1 MLNNVI
7 HINHIINVHIHV
19 PIYSTGVGKLFFKSQ
34 TVTILGL

>member
-7 HINHIINVHIHV
+7 HIDIINVHIHI
-19 PIYSTGVGKLFFKSQ
+19 PIYSTGVGKLLFKSQ